1 MRGPLQAL
9 IFLAVILVAGLT
21 ITAACASTRD
31 DPKAPAKVVPA
42 ALARSKIGEE
52 CTVEMVVK
60 ASKNAAGRRTYF
72 LDSEEDFHDD
82 KNFAVVIS
90 YDDAD
95 KFRAAGIDDPA
106 EHYKGKT
113 IRVSGKVIAED
124 EQIRIRV
131 DDPKQIKLVE
141 PSQS

>member
-1 MRGPLQAL
+1 MIMPGSVTNAMLSAGSGDDAQA
-9 IFLAVILVAGLT
+9 AE
-21 ITAACASTRD
+21 
-31 DPKAPAKVVPA
+31 KVVPA
-42 ALARSKIGEE
+42 AMARTKIGEQ

-60 ASKNAAGRRTYF
+60 ASKNAAKRRTYF

-113 IRVSGKVIAED
+113 IRVTGKVIEED
-124 EQIRIRV
+124 DQVRIRV

-141 PSQS
+141 PR

>member
-1 MRGPLQAL
+1 MRRPRQTL
-9 IFLAVILVAGLT
+9 IFLATSPLAGL
-21 ITAACASTRD
+21 IVAVACASTRD

-52 CTVEMVVK
+52 CTFEMVVK

-72 LDSEEDFHDD
+72 LDSEEDFHDN

-113 IRVSGKVIAED
+113 IRVSGKVIDED
-124 EQIRIRV
+124 EQVRIRV

>member
-1 MRGPLQAL
+1 MRRLRRTL
-9 IFLAVILVAGLT
+9 IFLVTIMPGGVTNAALSAGSGDDT
-21 ITAACASTRD
+21 QAAE
-31 DPKAPAKVVPA
+31 KVVPA
-42 ALARSKIGEE
+42 ALARTKIGEQ

-60 ASKNAAGRRTYF
+60 ASKNAAKRRTYF

-95 KFRAAGIDDPA
+95 KFGAAGIDDPA

-113 IRVSGKVIAED
+113 IRVRGKVIEED
-124 EQIRIRV
+124 DQVRIRV

-141 PSQS
+141 PR